1 MIRKYNKNDYPR
13 VLDIY
18 ARSKLDELRF
28 ESRSFN
34 LLPLDKDQKR
44 LAQLMESDIYVY
56 EKGDVLGYGARYKN
70 EIRALFVHPSFRG
83 QGVGRELLEYLLGEI
98 SGAVHLQVAKTNDPV
113 KNLYRKYGFV
123 VTRELQTTYSGVP
136 VLANEMVRP
145 PSAN

>member
-1 MIRKYNKNDYPR
+1 MIRKYNKNDYSS

-28 ESRSFN
+28 ESRNFN

-56 EKGDVLGYGARYKN
+56 ENSEVVGYGARYKN
-70 EIRALFVHPSFRG
+70 EIRALFVHPSVRG
-83 QGVGRELLEYLLGEI
+83 QGIGKELLEHLLGEI
-98 SGAVHLQVAKTNDPV
+98 NGEVRLQVAKTNDPV

-123 VTRELQTTYSGVP
+123 VTGELETTYSGVP
-136 VLANEMVRP
+136 VLANQMVRP
-145 PSAN
+145 SSAG

>member
-1 MIRKYNKNDYPR
+1 MIRKYNKNDYSS

-28 ESRSFN
+28 ESRNFN

-56 EKGDVLGYGARYKN
+56 ENSEVVGYGARYKN
-70 EIRALFVHPSFRG
+70 EIRALFVHPSVRG
-83 QGVGRELLEYLLGEI
+83 QGIGKELLEHLLGEI
-98 SGAVHLQVAKTNDPV
+98 NGEVRLQVAKTNDPV

-123 VTRELQTTYSGVP
+123 VTGELETTYSGVP
-136 VLANEMVRP
+136 VLANQMVRSS
-145 PSAN
+145 SAG